1 MTLAERLSEFVAG
14 LQFDDLPPDVVASVR
29 LRALDILGIALASST
44 SELAPSVLGAVEGWG
59 GGACSV
65 VGSRLTAASPVAALA
80 NGALAHGLDFEAPAA
95 HSVRRPVQPGLL
107 GRRGAGGRPRRA
119 RHVHEGPDSR
129 RAHPG
134 AGRPCRAHRRSDRA
148 LPRWV
153 PRLGPRSSPRRPAR
167 RGAGAR
173 WARGRGAASQARRDR
188 RQVPRQC
195 AACAPSRPGGGD
207 RAGRPVARLAG
218 RRRDAPGRV
227 SRVT

>member
-173 WARGRGAASQARRDR
+173 WARGAARPLKPDAIVAKFRDNARRALPADR
-188 RQVPRQC
+188 VAAIERAALSLDSLDDVGTLL
-195 AACAPSRPGGGD
+195 AAC
-207 RAGRPVARLAG
+207 RA
-218 RRRDAPGRV
+218 
-227 SRVT
+227 